1 MKLKKEA
8 RNSLSSTLIKWAG
21 ENEPTNPKLW
31 EKLQKLTKGEV
42 KSVTHNGKTIQGP
55 NDGKGFEVFPS
66 AYANGW
72 CAKVYKDLGGGWKKA
87 AKSKRDKG
95 SEHGGLDAWFSGH
108 GQGKSKAKG
117 KAPYG
122 DWIAITPVKNT
133 VEKEDGSEKTY
144 EAGDIVGPCGI
155 SKDPNWKDITN
166 NGKDPLKC
174 MPRQKAHDLSKA
186 ERAELAK
193 HKRKKE
199 QQNPDTGKP
208 VNTPTFGEKAKEIKK
223 RAEGFHMKNKIADE
237 LNKLEKIIN
246 AKSSGVWDGMG
257 EWSQSDSIEGEW
269 SHSHKIT
276 PKGLYGLDTSEH
288 RNEGYQLVKA
298 PSEIT
303 RALIGIG
310 VLKKIKSLSFSPN
323 WGWTVTFENGAF
335 EARGIDFK
343 KLVTSGLSGVR
354 VDRDQTIIYFN
365 EQ

>member
-1 MKLKKEA
+1 MTIKKNEYPD
-8 RNSLSSTLIKWAG
+8 SLMEKTRDKHAS

-31 EKLQKLTKGEV
+31 EKLQKLTKGEL
-42 KSVTHNGKTIQGP
+42 KSVTHNGKTIEGP
-55 NDGKGFEVFPS
+55 NGGKGFEVFPS

-72 CAKVYKDLGGGWKKA
+72 CAKVYKELGGGWKKA

-133 VEKEDGSEKTY
+133 VEKEDGSKKTY

-155 SKDPNWKDITN
+155 SKDPDWKDITN

-208 VNTPTFGEKAKEIKK
+208 INTPTFGEKAKEIKK
-223 RAEGFHMKNKIADE
+223 QAKEYEMQKCVNDLRDIAAY
-237 LNKLEKIIN
+237 LKK
-246 AKSSGVWDGMG
+246 A
-257 EWSQSDSIEGEW
+257 
-269 SHSHKIT
+269 
-276 PKGLYGLDTSEH
+276 Y
-288 RNEGYQLVKA
+288 GYQRKTFYSKDPFWMKA
-298 PSEIT
+298 KYEGKCSDCKEVIKKGDQMWYYP
-303 RALIGIG
+303 IG
-310 VLKKIKSLSFSPN
+310 K
-323 WGWTVTFENGAF
+323 VTMCQKCGAAA
-335 EARGIDFK
+335 EAKFLEQVQDEEFLNRDF
-343 KLVTSGLSGVR
+343 
-354 VDRDQTIIYFN
+354 Y
-365 EQ
+365 